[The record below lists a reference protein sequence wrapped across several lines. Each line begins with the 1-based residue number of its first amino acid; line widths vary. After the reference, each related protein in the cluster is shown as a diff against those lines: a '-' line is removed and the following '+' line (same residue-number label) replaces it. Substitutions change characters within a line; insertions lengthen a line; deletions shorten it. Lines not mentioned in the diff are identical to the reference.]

1 VAAQQRT
8 ISALRASISVQT
20 SQIKTAALSVEAQR
34 ELIVGIRQL
43 AIVEE
48 HLAALQAGRGESAP

>member
-34 ELIVGIRQL
+34 ELIVGVRQL
-43 AIVEE
+43 AFIEKR
-48 HLAALQAGRGESAP
+48 LAALLAARGGSTP